1 MHDPQAVPA
10 IDLSG
15 DLSFEQWLEI
25 GAELGR
31 AEDRLQWAIGDWWV
45 YGEHRY
51 GRRKAIVEAPDW
63 QAPHS
68 RPALIAAPSPVNLKL
83 RGAAYF

>member
-1 MHDPQAVPA
+1 MARQGKAFGPRARERDRGVPGAFSPSIEKVQAMHNLQAVPA

-31 AEDRLQWAIGDWWV
+31 AEDRLQWAIGD
-45 YGEHRY
+45 
-51 GRRKAIVEAPDW
+51 
-63 QAPHS
+63 
-68 RPALIAAPSPVNLKL
+68 
-83 RGAAYF
+83 

>member
-1 MHDPQAVPA
+1 MHNLQAVPA

-31 AEDRLQWAIGDWWV
+31 AEDRLQWAIGD
-45 YGEHRY
+45 
-51 GRRKAIVEAPDW
+51 
-63 QAPHS
+63 
-68 RPALIAAPSPVNLKL
+68 
-83 RGAAYF
+83 